1 VLVGWYLQI
10 RVFGVAPRASRLKA
24 IENKNS
30 RLKRPH
36 PEYENCP
43 QARHLYRE
51 NIYYHC
57 MANESPSLTK
67 LFKGKP
73 HLEQLLKKRRNP
85 KT

>member
-24 IENKNS
+24 IENENS

-43 QARHLYRE
+43 KLD
-51 NIYYHC
+51 IY
-57 MANESPSLTK
+57 TV
-67 LFKGKP
+67 
-73 HLEQLLKKRRNP
+73 
-85 KT
+85 KTYNNQ